1 MVEKFWLGEELKEE
15 KNLQFLTKEDL
26 NSNLRYT
33 FSRHER
39 LKSKHILA
47 SLFEKGSL
55 FVCKP
60 VRIKYLIEP
69 AETFSMQAAFS
80 VPKRR
85 FKLAVDRNKL
95 KRKLREVHRL
105 HQHIIKTEL
114 IHAKLKISIIY
125 IYNRNEMLDYQTL
138 ESAILPFYH
147 ELVEAAKKTM
157 S

>member
-1 MVEKFWLGEELKEE
+1 M
-15 KNLQFLTKEDL
+15 
-26 NSNLRYT
+26 
-33 FSRHER
+33 
-39 LKSKHILA
+39 A

-69 AETFSMQAAFS
+69 ADSFKLQASFS

-85 FKLAVDRNKL
+85 FKLAVHRNKL

-105 HQHIIKTEL
+105 HQHSIKKSL
-114 IHAKLKISIIY
+114 VDSKIKISILY
-125 IYNRNEMLDYQTL
+125 IYSRTEILDYNTI
-138 ESAILPFYH
+138 EKAILPFYK
-147 ELVEAAKKTM
+147 ELLDKVQ